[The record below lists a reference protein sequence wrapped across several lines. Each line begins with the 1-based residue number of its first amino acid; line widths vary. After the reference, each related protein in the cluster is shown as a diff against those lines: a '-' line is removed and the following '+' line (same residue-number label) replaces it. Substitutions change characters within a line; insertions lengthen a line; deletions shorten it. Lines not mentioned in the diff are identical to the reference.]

1 MMKLTTSLLA
11 TLALAF
17 AVPHAAHADDDD
29 QPMQPD
35 YDSASPQTAS
45 PPTGAPTEMPPVPPQ
60 ELPPPPSAQDNADV
74 QDDGYEQP
82 QQPVAIEQAQSS
94 GQWVYTAQYGWV
106 WMPYGNQYVS
116 AQSGDYDDAYS
127 YVYYPGN
134 GWIWLAS
141 PWIGGWGPWPY
152 FGHYGYGHYGW
163 WHRPG
168 FAFHGGYGGYHG
180 HFGNGY
186 GRGGGHVGYGH
197 VGGGVRVGG
206 GVSRP
211 SYSGPHTGF
220 ATGQRGVSRPSY
232 SGPRSIGTVR
242 GGASISRSV
251 GVSHAAPV
259 THAGGGGSFHGG
271 GGGGGHGGGG
281 HGGRR

>member
-1 MMKLTTSLLA
+1 MRRVLGESGGGARM
-11 TLALAF
+11 AL
-17 AVPHAAHADDDD
+17 
-29 QPMQPD
+29 
-35 YDSASPQTAS
+35 
-45 PPTGAPTEMPPVPPQ
+45 GAGG
-60 ELPPPPSAQDNADV
+60 ADV
-74 QDDGYEQP
+74 LFGELGVRVGNRQDVV
-82 QQPVAIEQAQSS
+82 VAVAVIT
-94 GQWVYTAQYGWV
+94 G
-106 WMPYGNQYVS
+106 
-116 AQSGDYDDAYS
+116 
-127 YVYYPGN
+127 
-134 GWIWLAS
+134 
-141 PWIGGWGPWPY
+141 
-152 FGHYGYGHYGW
+152 
-163 WHRPG
+163 
-168 FAFHGGYGGYHG
+168 
-180 HFGNGY
+180 
-186 GRGGGHVGYGH
+186 GH